1 MINASHEIRI
11 AALDSAVRF
20 FEGAAPSSDAVLMVA
35 DKFEEFI
42 LFGGARG

>member
-1 MINASHEIRI
+1 MKSTEARI

-20 FEGAAPSSDAVLMVA
+20 FAGGAPSSDAVLTVA